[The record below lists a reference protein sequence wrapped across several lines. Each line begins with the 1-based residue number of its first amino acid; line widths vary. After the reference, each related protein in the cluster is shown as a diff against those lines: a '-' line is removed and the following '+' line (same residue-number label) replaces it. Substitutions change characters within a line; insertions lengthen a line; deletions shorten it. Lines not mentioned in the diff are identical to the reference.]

1 MARNRIIGPATAREV
16 RKPSR
21 VADAAAHAEYRE
33 MIVAEIGQPDFRA
46 QHVDDGR
53 PVGLLALLFRP
64 LSLFLL
70 SIIALASVYTFKLW
84 REGWFEQFRQV
95 EEVPLVAAPTTS
107 WIAGRGQ
114 APPIEGRV
122 PVAKPKPVT
131 APAPE
136 PSGSSADEDEDVP
149 AEQ

>member
-33 MIVAEIGQPDFRA
+33 MIVAEIGRPDFREL
-46 QHVDDGR
+46 HLDDGR
-53 PVGLLALLFRP
+53 PMGLFGLLMRP

-70 SIIALASVYTFKLW
+70 SIVALTSLYAFKLW
-84 REGWFEQFRQV
+84 REGWFEQFRQP
-95 EEVPLVAAPTTS
+95 EVPVVEAPQTS

-114 APPIEGRV
+114 APPIEDRV
-122 PVAKPKPVT
+122 PEVKPR
-131 APAPE
+131 PAPGPPTTE
-136 PSGSSADEDEDVP
+136 DTEESDEADADASAD
-149 AEQ
+149 Q